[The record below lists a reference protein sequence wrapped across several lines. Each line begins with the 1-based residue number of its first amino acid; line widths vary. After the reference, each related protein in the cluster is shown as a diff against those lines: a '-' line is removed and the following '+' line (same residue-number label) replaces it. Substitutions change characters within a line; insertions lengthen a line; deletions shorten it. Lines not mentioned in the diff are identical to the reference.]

1 MNILNKQKLKNKKFH
16 ISIFDNSENTEI
28 FSTLDTPFDEIIDN
42 IPYTMNF
49 TIYANEKMEN
59 IPISFILKEG
69 DNNIGSFE
77 INIDNQKPF
86 YEISDTFP
94 MKNSKISDTSF
105 YLKIILENI
114 NDL

>member
-1 MNILNKQKLKNKKFH
+1 
-16 ISIFDNSENTEI
+16 
-28 FSTLDTPFDEIIDN
+28 
-42 IPYTMNF
+42 MNF
-49 TIYANEKMEN
+49 TICTNQKMEN

-69 DNNIGSFE
+69 DDNFGSFD
-77 INIDNQKPF
+77 INIDNQKPL
-86 YEISDTFP
+86 YEISDSFP